1 MDGMNLIHK
10 HAIVFLVNSIVLLV
24 LMLTFV
30 LLVLVTE
37 ITSPLLP
44 PTLISVHAQLILMKF
59 TIPAVQLVP
68 MTVLNVLAILV
79 VLLVQPTENKVLP
92 TLVTVFAQLKLMMMV
107 SMPNVNL
114 VIIGVLL
121 VL

>member
-1 MDGMNLIHK
+1 
-10 HAIVFLVNSIVLLV
+10 
-24 LMLTFV
+24 
-30 LLVLVTE
+30 
-37 ITSPLLP
+37 
-44 PTLISVHAQLILMKF
+44 
-59 TIPAVQLVP
+59 

-79 VLLVQPTENKVLP
+79 VLLVQPTEYKVKP

-114 VIIGVLL
+114 VIIGVPL